1 MVHRTRLARVV
12 LHAVGGTALMLAALA
27 VQAQAWPAKPV
38 RLVVTYPPG
47 GTVDVVA
54 RIVAPKLSARL
65 GQPVVVDNRGG
76 AGGAIGGE
84 LVAKSPADGYTV
96 MLDASNHAQNPA
108 LRSKMPFDTLRDFA
122 PVSLLVKV
130 PNILVVHPAAPI
142 RSVQDLIGQA
152 KARPGEVNYASSG
165 NGSSPHLAAELFDS
179 MAKTRMTHV
188 AYKGGGP
195 ALTDVMAGQVPV
207 FFASLGSGMPYIQ
220 GGKLR
225 PIAIGG
231 RTRSPAL
238 PEVPT
243 IAESGLPG
251 YEMYEWNAVFVP
263 AGTPAPV
270 IDRLSRE
277 IAATLKEADVR
288 QRLEALGAEVIGAG
302 PAELDAFRRAEL
314 AKWTRLAKEN
324 KLQLD

>member
-1 MVHRTRLARVV
+1 MVHRKRFARVA
-12 LHAVGGTALMLAALA
+12 LHAVGGTVLMLAALA
-27 VQAQAWPAKPV
+27 AQAQSWPAKPV

-47 GTVDVVA
+47 GTVDAVA
-54 RIVAPKLSARL
+54 RILAPKLSARL

-84 LVAKSPADGYTV
+84 LVARSPADGYTV

-108 LRSKMPFDTLRDFA
+108 LRSKMPFDALRDFA

-142 RSVQDLIGQA
+142 RSVQDLIAQA
-152 KARPGEVNYASSG
+152 TARPGEVNYASSG
-165 NGSSPHLAAELFDS
+165 NGSSPHLAAVLFDS

-263 AGTPAPV
+263 VGTPAPV
-270 IDRLSRE
+270 IERLSME

-288 QRLEALGAEVIGAG
+288 QRLEAVGAEVIGAG

-314 AKWTRLAKEN
+314 AKWSRLAKEN
-324 KLQLD
+324 KLQVD